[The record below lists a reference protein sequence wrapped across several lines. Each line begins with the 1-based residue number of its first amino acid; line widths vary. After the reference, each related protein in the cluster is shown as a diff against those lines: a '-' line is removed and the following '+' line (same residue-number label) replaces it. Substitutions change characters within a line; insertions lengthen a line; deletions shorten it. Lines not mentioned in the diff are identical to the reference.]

1 MMRSLVSIAIILS
14 TFTVS
19 NVLAGNL
26 QVHKTT
32 GALPSEGPACY
43 QLELWL
49 NLTTGKLAYCDGS
62 FWSNDVEN
70 VAAHGATGDGTT
82 DDTSAINEALTAA
95 GSSGRLYFPEGTYLV
110 RPAPGAR
117 VTTLELPRGLEVFG
131 DGGSKSIIKV
141 MDSSG
146 PYFCLIGGQDRQ
158 TDLTGLRVH
167 HIGFDHNVQGNPRSS
182 YPEGSTDSQLSICAF
197 GQSSGVRIH
206 DIQVHNASSVNNIT
220 VNGTGVSDVRIYDN
234 RFENIGGDDGLRG
247 THSGAADVPTLVD
260 ASKDWVDDGLVGRSV
275 VNRSDGSFGTIK
287 ANTSS
292 IIAVELQGGKEN
304 DWDPGDEYVLFHDA
318 SVIYVHAAGGG
329 GIYIADNEFV
339 GETIGAPGAR
349 TAIETHGSHA
359 VVTRNLVKEMM
370 KGANITGITTTDTTD
385 VLVSQNTIEGALVGI
400 NLWSATYRGHTT
412 GFGLDGVTVEGNGIE
427 LAGREAYGG
436 AGALVEG
443 GVIVTRSSLS
453 DAYDEMDIRNLRILN
468 NTISH
473 PLEASFVRNA
483 GASMGIGWLSQDDKT
498 ILDSQIEGNSIVNFP
513 MAGIRLSCGVKNMR
527 IRKNILIKAGS
538 TLDSSH
544 TVAYRTPI
552 FVWGAPVE
560 GLEISDNLIVDDNDT
575 TRIVYG
581 VYLGLESG
589 YARGGIEMFDNAVR
603 VAGSD
608 RSGFKGPYFI
618 SPGLGPAAE
627 GNGSPAPG
635 QKAP

>member
-1 MMRSLVSIAIILS
+1 MNRFLVPIAVILFTLS
-14 TFTVS
+14 TS
-19 NVLAGNL
+19 NVLSGNL

-32 GALPSEGPACY
+32 GALPTEGPACY

-49 NLTTGKLAYCDGS
+49 HLSTGKLAYCDGS
-62 FWSNDVEN
+62 SWTYDVQN
-70 VAAHGATGDGTT
+70 VAAYGVTGDGTT
-82 DDTSAINEALTAA
+82 DDTSAINEALAAA

-110 RPAPGAR
+110 RPVPGER
-117 VTTLELPRGLEVFG
+117 VITLELPRGLEVFG

-141 MDSSG
+141 KDSSG
-146 PYFCLIGGQDRQ
+146 PYFCLLGGQDWQ

-167 HIGFDHNVQGNPRSS
+167 HIGFDHNVQRNPRSS
-182 YPEGSTDSQLSICAF
+182 YPDGGTDSQLSVCAF
-197 GQSSGVRIH
+197 GQSTGVRIH
-206 DIQVHNASSVNNIT
+206 DIQVQNASSVNSIT

-247 THSGAADVPTLVD
+247 THSGATDATALTD
-260 ASKDWVDDGLVGRSV
+260 ASKDWIEDGLVGRSV
-275 VNRSDGSFGTIK
+275 VNRSDASFGTIA

-292 IIAVELQGGKEN
+292 TITVELQGGTEN
-304 DWDPGDEYVLFHDA
+304 DWDPGDEYVVFHDA

-349 TAIETHGSHA
+349 TAIETHGSHT
-359 VVTRNLVKEMM
+359 VVTRNLVKNML

-385 VLVSQNTIEGALVGI
+385 VLVSHNTIEGALIGI

-412 GFGLDGVTVEGNGIE
+412 GFGLDGVTVESNGIE
-427 LAGREAYGG
+427 LAGRQAYGG

-443 GVIVTRSSLS
+443 GIIVTRSSLS

-483 GASMGIGWLSQDDKT
+483 GASMGIGWLSQDDKS
-498 ILDSQIEGNSIVNFP
+498 ILNGRIEGNSIVNFP
-513 MAGIRLSCGVKNMR
+513 MAGIRLSCGVKNVR
-527 IRKNILIKAGS
+527 IRKNILIKTGS

-560 GLEISDNLIVDDNDT
+560 DLEISDNLIVDDNDA
-575 TRIVYG
+575 TRIAYG
-581 VYLGLESG
+581 VYLGLEPG

-618 SPGLGPAAE
+618 SPGLGPAPE
-627 GNGSPAPG
+627 GDGSPAPG
-635 QKAP
+635 QDAH